1 MRTLPADLMA
11 TKVFSKQYFFFLF
24 IIPVQAFSADTL
36 HITLQQADSMFLKNN
51 YQVLAAGMQVDI
63 QKALVLQAKL
73 YPNPILTAEI
83 NAYDPQNDIPLH
95 AGKTGQKAFQ
105 FEQLILLGG
114 KRMAQVEVARTN
126 QGIAVLEFQD
136 LVRHLKYE
144 LHSSIYLL
152 HQQIV
157 LIEKYNRQLSLLDT
171 ILAAYDVQLKKG
183 NIPLKD
189 IVRLKGVYMD
199 LNNSRSDVFRV
210 YYDALARVQVL
221 IQSDLIVQPQ
231 ITEAQIAGSVKNIS
245 LDSVR
250 QVALGNRPDYL
261 VTLQDKALALQY
273 LELQRKLAVPDINLF
288 TSYDQRGGA
297 FVNQVNVGIGIPLP
311 LWNRNQGNIRAAELQ
326 ATQQNYQLESMKV
339 QLMAEVQRYYMQY
352 TQSVIEYR
360 KAGMLYNDDFDV
372 TLKGIMENFQ
382 KGNVRLLEF
391 VDFFE
396 SYNNA
401 MAEIVRVKLQ
411 LATSAELL
419 NLCTGKEII

>member
-1 MRTLPADLMA
+1 
-11 TKVFSKQYFFFLF
+11 
-24 IIPVQAFSADTL
+24 
-36 HITLQQADSMFLKNN
+36 MFLKNN

-73 YPNPILTAEI
+73 YPNPVFTGEI
-83 NAYDPQNDIPLH
+83 NAYDPQNDIPFH

-114 KRMAQVEVARTN
+114 KRMAQIEVAKTN
-126 QGIAVLEFQD
+126 QGIALLEFQD

-157 LIEKYNRQLSLLDT
+157 LIEKYNRQLNLLDT

-183 NIPLKD
+183 NIPLRD
-189 IVRLKGVYMD
+189 VVRLKGVYMD
-199 LNNSRSDVFRV
+199 LNNNRSEVFRV
-210 YYDALARVQVL
+210 YFDALARVQTL

-231 ITEAQIAGSVKNIS
+231 ITDAQIAGAVKDIS
-245 LDSVR
+245 LDSLN
-250 QVALGNRPDYL
+250 QVALRSRPDYL
-261 VTLQDKALALQY
+261 VTLEDKSLAMQY
-273 LELQRKLAVPDINLF
+273 LELQRKMAVPDINLF

-339 QLMAEVQRYYMQY
+339 QLMAEVHRYYMQY
-352 TQSVIEYR
+352 AQSVVEYR
-360 KAGMLYNDDFDV
+360 KAGMLYNDDFDI

>member
-1 MRTLPADLMA
+1 
-11 TKVFSKQYFFFLF
+11 
-24 IIPVQAFSADTL
+24 
-36 HITLQQADSMFLKNN
+36 MFLKNN

-73 YPNPILTAEI
+73 YPNPILTGEV
-83 NAYDPQNDIPLH
+83 NAYDPQNDQPLH
-95 AGKTGQKAFQ
+95 VGKTGEKAFQ

-114 KRMAQVEVARTN
+114 KRMAQIEVARTN

-136 LVRHLKYE
+136 LIRHLKYE

-152 HQQIV
+152 NQQIV
-157 LIEKYNRQLSLLDT
+157 LIQKYNRQLSLLDT

-183 NIPLKD
+183 NIPLRD

-199 LNNSRSDVFRV
+199 LNNSRSEVFRV
-210 YYDALARVQVL
+210 YFDALARVQIL
-221 IQSDLIVQPQ
+221 IQSDLIIQPE
-231 ITEAQIAGSVKNIS
+231 ITDVQIAGSVKDIS
-245 LDSVR
+245 LDSLN
-250 QVALGNRPDYL
+250 QIALRSRPDYL
-261 VTLQDKALALQY
+261 VTLEDKTLAMQY

-297 FVNQVNVGIGIPLP
+297 FVNQVNFGIGIPLP

-326 ATQQNYQLESMKV
+326 AMQQNYQLESMKV
-339 QLMAEVQRYYMQY
+339 QLMAEVHRYYMQY

-360 KAGMLYNDDFDV
+360 KAGTLYNDDFDV